1 MGFPE
6 TDMKDNSEFQRESTD
21 NKETD
26 LSPKARLDNAEKV
39 NDQTGNLAMTNKNK
53 PVVPESDI
61 KDNSKF
67 QLESTD
73 NKETELPPKVRS
85 ENIEKVKDQTGNLG
99 VTDKNETR
107 VPEADMKD
115 DLKFQRKSTDNKET
129 DLSSKTRSEN
139 VENVKDQAGNLAV
152 ANKIKPVVP
161 ETDNMKDD
169 SKFQD
174 ESKEN
179 NKITNLLPK
188 QHATPKHD
196 SRFCEPPIR
205 ILREP
210 SKRILRRPSMGLK
223 KKELSFGRSKT
234 NLLKKTVSFRADF
247 DYSGRAG
254 RSSSLPRGDS
264 FQEDDEL
271 ANFIPTD
278 AVSTPT
284 NGNKHATGMFRI
296 LEGHKNFR
304 LGVALAVTTAVIGIV
319 YRFLQGK

>member
-1 MGFPE
+1 
-6 TDMKDNSEFQRESTD
+6 MKDNSEFQRE
-21 NKETD
+21 
-26 LSPKARLDNAEKV
+26 
-39 NDQTGNLAMTNKNK
+39 
-53 PVVPESDI
+53 
-61 KDNSKF
+61 
-67 QLESTD
+67 
-73 NKETELPPKVRS
+73 
-85 ENIEKVKDQTGNLG
+85 
-99 VTDKNETR
+99 
-107 VPEADMKD
+107 
-115 DLKFQRKSTDNKET
+115 STDNKET

-139 VENVKDQAGNLAV
+139 VENVKDQAGNLTV
-152 ANKIKPVVP
+152 SNKIKPVVP

-188 QHATPKHD
+188 QHAKHD
-196 SRFCEPPIR
+196 SRFREPPKR

-210 SKRILRRPSMGLK
+210 SKRILNASSMGLK
-223 KKELSFGRSKT
+223 NKDELSFRRSKT

-247 DYSGRAG
+247 DHLDRSG
-254 RSSSLPRGDS
+254 RSSNSPRGDT
-264 FQEDDEL
+264 FHEDDEL
-271 ANFIPTD
+271 ENFIPTD